1 MEGFSEPEWAQ
12 DGDRERILQGR
23 GEPGGRGAVEFHPTA
38 ATVDGVY
45 SLGDGIV
52 VRPMRPPLSRL
63 SILAATALATFAAG
77 AQDNVRLPDLGSS
90 ANALISPREA
100 DEYGA
105 MMLRQMHALDLTVD
119 DALVDQYINDL
130 GYRLVA
136 SSDRPKDHFSFFIV
150 KDTQINAFAAPG
162 GYIGVNAGLINIT
175 SSESELAGVI
185 AHEIGHIT
193 QNHLYR
199 AFEDSKKNAP
209 LMALV
214 LLGAIAAGAGG
225 GAGDAAPAV
234 LMGGQGLLMQ
244 RQINFTR
251 KDEIEA
257 DRVGI
262 QTLANAGYDPE
273 AMAEFFGRM
282 QDTLRVGEGEE
293 ALPALLQTHPVTLA
307 RISDAKA
314 RARVIEE
321 KQANKPRLSTLDKAT
336 WEKSTAPVLFVKDPT
351 ALVSPGGKVAPEST
365 GDTYALMRERV
376 RVLSGDAQ
384 RLTSYYATNLKRKD
398 FDTAAN
404 RYGYALA
411 LLRTGHGAQ
420 AVDQLQPLL
429 ASQPGNVI
437 LRLGLADAYE
447 NAGRHGDAMAIYK
460 ALHENSPRNRAVA
473 LGYAR
478 ALADSG
484 RAEDARAAS
493 AMLRPMLDDSD
504 DPEIF
509 RTFARASERSGDTI
523 RAAEAYADSA
533 YLSGRP
539 FDAMEQLRRLLKRD
553 DLDYYQRS
561 RIQARISDL
570 TPLLLELRKRRITT
584 DDNPDGRS
592 Q

>member
-1 MEGFSEPEWAQ
+1 
-12 DGDRERILQGR
+12 
-23 GEPGGRGAVEFHPTA
+23 
-38 ATVDGVY
+38 
-45 SLGDGIV
+45 
-52 VRPMRPPLSRL
+52 MRKPLPRL
-63 SILAATALATFAAG
+63 ALLAASALATFAVG

-90 ANALISPREA
+90 AAGLLSPREA
-100 DEYGA
+100 NEYGEQ
-105 MMLRQMHALDLTVD
+105 MLRQMHTLNLTVD

-130 GYRLVA
+130 GFRLVA
-136 SSDRPKDHFSFFIV
+136 ASDRPKDHFQFFIV
-150 KDTQINAFAAPG
+150 NDSQINAFAAPG
-162 GYIGVNAGLINIT
+162 GYIGVNAGLIDIT
-175 SSESELAGVI
+175 TSESELAGVI

-234 LMGGQGLLMQ
+234 LMGGQGLIMQ

-282 QDTLRVGEGEE
+282 QDTLRVGEDEE
-293 ALPALLQTHPVTLA
+293 AAPSLLLTHPVTLE
-307 RISDAKA
+307 RISDAKGRA
-314 RARVIEE
+314 RAIE
-321 KQANKPRLSTLDKAT
+321 QRNAGKPRQPTLDKAT
-336 WEKSTAPVLFVKDPT
+336 WEKSTAPVLYVKDNT
-351 ALVSPGGKVAPEST
+351 QLAPNRSKIVPDSA
-365 GDTYALMRERV
+365 GDTYALMRERI
-376 RVLSGDAQ
+376 RVLSGDAHK
-384 RLTSYYATNLKRKD
+384 LADMYATNLKRKD

-404 RYGYALA
+404 RYGYAIA
-411 LLRTGHGAQ
+411 LIRSGHGMQ
-420 AVDQLQPLL
+420 AAEQIQPLL
-429 ASQPGNVI
+429 VSQPASVV
-437 LRLGLADAYE
+437 LRLALADAYVE
-447 NAGRHGDAMAIYK
+447 AGRHGDAMAIYK
-460 ALHENSPRNRAVA
+460 TLHDNSPRNGAVT

-478 ALADSG
+478 ALTDTG
-484 RAEDARAAS
+484 RTDEARIAA
-493 AMLRPMLDDSD
+493 ALLKPMLDDSE

-509 RTFARASERSGDTI
+509 RTFARASERSGDSV

-533 YLSGRP
+533 YLAGRP

-570 TPLLLELRKRRITT
+570 TPLLLELRKKRVTT

>member
-1 MEGFSEPEWAQ
+1 MALDAGFYKA
-12 DGDRERILQGR
+12 R
-23 GEPGGRGAVEFHPTA
+23 GTVARHRGLTDPSARRVQVNSPF
-38 ATVDGVY
+38 
-45 SLGDGIV
+45 GDGIV
-52 VRPMRPPLSRL
+52 LRLMPLPFPRL
-63 SILAATALATFAAG
+63 ALTAALALATFVAG
-77 AQDNVRLPDLGSS
+77 AQDSIRLPDLGSS

-100 DEYGA
+100 DQYGA

-119 DALVDQYINDL
+119 DALLDQYINDL
-130 GYRLVA
+130 GFRLVA
-136 SSDRPKDHFSFFIV
+136 ASDRPKDHFQFFIV
-150 KDTQINAFAAPG
+150 RDTAINAFAAPG
-162 GYIGVNAGLINIT
+162 GYIGVNAGLIDIT
-175 SSESELAGVI
+175 TSEGELAGVI
-185 AHEIGHIT
+185 AHEIGHIS

-262 QTLANAGYDPE
+262 QTLANAGYDPD
-273 AMAEFFGRM
+273 AMADFFGRM
-282 QDTLRVGEGEE
+282 QDTMRVGEGEE

-314 RARVIEE
+314 RARVLQERM
-321 KQANKPRLSTLDKAT
+321 ANRPKLPTIDKAS
-336 WEKSTAPVLFVKDPT
+336 WEKSTAPVLYVKDPT
-351 ALVSPGGKVAPEST
+351 TLMAATAKAPKDSL

-376 RVLSGDAQ
+376 RVLSGDLQ
-384 RLTSYYATNLKRKD
+384 KLTSYYATNLERKD

-411 LLRTGHGAQ
+411 LTRTNHGTQ
-420 AVDQLQPLL
+420 AVGVLQPLL
-429 ASQPGNVI
+429 AQQPDNVVI
-437 LRLGLADAYE
+437 RLALADAYVD
-447 NAGRHGDAMAIYK
+447 AGRHGDAMAIYK
-460 ALHENSPRNRAVA
+460 ALHANSPRNRAVT
-473 LGYAR
+473 LGYAK
-478 ALADSG
+478 ALADTG
-484 RAEDARAAS
+484 RSDDARTATTL
-493 AMLRPMLDDSD
+493 LRPMLDDSD

-509 RTFARASERSGDTI
+509 RTFARASERSGDTV

-533 YLSGRP
+533 YLAGRP

-570 TPLLLELRKRRITT
+570 TPLLLELRKRRVST